1 MVMVPTGLLDLGKR
15 LLGRREIAG
24 LEGLTQGCEGILAG
38 GLAAGGGCA
47 LGRVLLEGAEGLL
60 GRREIAGLEGLAQC
74 LELALHRALT
84 LAGWLVGVGGAG

>member
-60 GRREIAGLEGLAQC
+60 GRREIRRLRRRRLSMPRSPVSNWTAA
-74 LELALHRALT
+74 
-84 LAGWLVGVGGAG
+84 V